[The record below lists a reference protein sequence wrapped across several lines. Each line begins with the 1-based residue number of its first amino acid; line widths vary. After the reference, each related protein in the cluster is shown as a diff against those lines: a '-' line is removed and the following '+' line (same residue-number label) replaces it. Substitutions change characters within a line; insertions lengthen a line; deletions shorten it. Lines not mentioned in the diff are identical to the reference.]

1 MIKMMLSSSRY
12 VMIIPVL
19 GTFFGF
25 LALMF
30 YEIIVLA
37 NAVFET
43 IQNPSVSTKAV
54 KVFAVGVVEAV
65 DVFLIAIAVNIISL
79 GLYSLFIDDSIT
91 LPKWM
96 QIRSLDDLKANLIS
110 VVIAVLSVLFL
121 REAVAWEGNS
131 NILAFGAALALM
143 VAALTF
149 YLMKTKSPD
158 ETPTDESPASHP

>member
-1 MIKMMLSSSRY
+1 MIKKMLSSSRY

-19 GTFFGF
+19 GTFFAF
-25 LALMF
+25 LALLV
-30 YEIIVLA
+30 YEIVVLA

-43 IQNPSVSTKAV
+43 IQNPSISTKAV

-79 GLYSLFIDDSIT
+79 GLYSLFIDDTIA

-121 REAVAWEGNS
+121 REAVAWEGDS
-131 NILAFGAALALM
+131 DIAAYGVALALM

-149 YLMKTKSPD
+149 FLIKTKSP
-158 ETPTDESPASHP
+158 EEAPSKEPPQSHS

>member
-1 MIKMMLSSSRY
+1 MIKKMLSSSRY

-25 LALMF
+25 LALLV
-30 YEIIVLA
+30 YEIVVLA

-43 IQNPSVSTKAV
+43 IQNPSISTKAV

-121 REAVAWEGNS
+121 REAVAWDGS
-131 NILAFGAALALM
+131 RDIAAYGVALALT

-149 YLMKTKSPD
+149 FLMKTKNHD
-158 ETPTDESPASHP
+158 EAPSEEPPQSHP